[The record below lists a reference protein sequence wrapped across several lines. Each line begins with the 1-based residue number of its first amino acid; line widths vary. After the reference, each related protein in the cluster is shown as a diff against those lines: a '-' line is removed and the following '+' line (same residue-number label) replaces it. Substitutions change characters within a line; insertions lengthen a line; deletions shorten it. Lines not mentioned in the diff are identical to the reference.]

1 MHGPVLDGA
10 QQSDCTAVSRRYSQC
25 STAEGWAHVQH
36 GPGGLCMGWEL
47 LSQWG
52 QVAGTART
60 WWLGHETDA
69 CLLFDPENK
78 LQLQCSLWG
87 TNISLASLVNL
98 LSLRVHTWW
107 NYLSCNEY
115 QFKLLMLTSACPNA
129 WLFPVSKSISLQ
141 HQGPKCS
148 QPGSRVLAPP
158 PPQKRK
164 QNWHYLFCDRAS
176 RPQSKMTQDNRWMQV
191 HGGNRR
197 QNIYSFSKHQPRC
210 TSCSGIK
217 YFVGSTV

>member
-158 PPQKRK
+158 PPRNENKIDIICFVIVPLGLNQK
-164 QNWHYLFCDRAS
+164 WHKTTDGCKYTGETEDKTFIHLVSISHGA
-176 RPQSKMTQDNRWMQV
+176 PAAQV
-191 HGGNRR
+191 L
-197 QNIYSFSKHQPRC
+197 NIL
-210 TSCSGIK
+210 
-217 YFVGSTV
+217 